1 MGDAQLAW
9 YPAGL
14 AIAVFGAFA
23 AVGHAHRRFGKR
35 NTAIGA
41 ALASGAIAFLPYAA
55 RNLGWWPEL
64 GGWPSMGLL
73 LSFQTAS
80 LFGLIV
86 ASISTSSMVAEI
98 VEAHEVD
105 HGTRIEGVFFSG
117 YLMTQKVG
125 QALGIFLVG
134 QLVAYDGLTGR
145 EVKSG
150 GEGKRVIRSV
160 D

>member
-1 MGDAQLAW
+1 
-9 YPAGL
+9 
-14 AIAVFGAFA
+14 
-23 AVGHAHRRFGKR
+23 
-35 NTAIGA
+35 
-41 ALASGAIAFLPYAA
+41 
-55 RNLGWWPEL
+55 
-64 GGWPSMGLL
+64 MGLL

-117 YLMTQKVG
+117 YLMTQKFG

-134 QLVAYDGLTGR
+134 QLVAYVGLTDR
-145 EVKSG
+145 MRPEAWP
-150 GEGKRVIRSV
+150 EDTARSEEHTYELQSLMRIS
-160 D
+160 

>member
-1 MGDAQLAW
+1 
-9 YPAGL
+9 
-14 AIAVFGAFA
+14 
-23 AVGHAHRRFGKR
+23 
-35 NTAIGA
+35 
-41 ALASGAIAFLPYAA
+41 
-55 RNLGWWPEL
+55 
-64 GGWPSMGLL
+64 MGLL

-117 YLMTQKVG
+117 YLMTQKFG

-134 QLVAYDGLTGR
+134 QLVAYVGLTDR
-145 EVKSG
+145 MRPEDWP
-150 GEGKRVIRSV
+150 EATARTLAWIRSEKSRV
-160 D
+160 GKEWVSTGRYRGSPDN

>member
-1 MGDAQLAW
+1 MYWSSD
-9 YPAGL
+9 
-14 AIAVFGAFA
+14 FC
-23 AVGHAHRRFGKR
+23 
-35 NTAIGA
+35 
-41 ALASGAIAFLPYAA
+41 SSD
-55 RNLGWWPEL
+55 LGWLPEL

-117 YLMTQKVG
+117 YLMTPKFG
-125 QALGIFLVG
+125 QALSIFLVG
-134 QLVAYDGLTGR
+134 HLVAYVGLTDRMRPG
-145 EVKSG
+145 
-150 GEGKRVIRSV
+150 
-160 D
+160 DWP

>member
-1 MGDAQLAW
+1 
-9 YPAGL
+9 
-14 AIAVFGAFA
+14 
-23 AVGHAHRRFGKR
+23 
-35 NTAIGA
+35 
-41 ALASGAIAFLPYAA
+41 
-55 RNLGWWPEL
+55 
-64 GGWPSMGLL
+64 MGLL

-117 YLMTQKVG
+117 YLMTQKFG

-134 QLVAYDGLTGR
+134 QLVAYVGR
-145 EVKSG
+145 SEEHTSKLQSLMRTSYAVFCLK
-150 GEGKRVIRSV
+150 KKNNKTKT
-160 D
+160 